1 METKILNWKN
11 EMVITAKIENEA
23 KERKIMYN
31 KNKLRGEKIYIE
43 HNLSWD
49 ERKKQETIGNELETK
64 R

>member
-1 METKILNWKN
+1 
-11 EMVITAKIENEA
+11 MVITAKTENEA

-31 KNKLRGEKIYIE
+31 KNKLRGKKIYIE

-49 ERKKQETIGNELETK
+49 ERKNQETIRNELKTK

>member
-1 METKILNWKN
+1 
-11 EMVITAKIENEA
+11 MVITAKIENEA

-49 ERKKQETIGNELETK
+49 ERKKQETIGNELK
-64 R
+64 RKR